1 MLQELERRNY
11 APRTIRC
18 YLRIVEHFVQ
28 YFHCPPDRLGTEH
41 IREYQSV
48 MFRKWKLAPNTVSQ
62 ELAALRFFYI
72 QVLKRTWSIA
82 ETPYPKRVVH
92 LPQVL
97 SQEEVGR
104 LIAAAE
110 TPFDRILLMTL
121 YATGARRAEVAKLK
135 ISDIDSQRMV
145 IHIQGGKGRKDR
157 DVMLSPTLLDALR
170 TYWGCGANS
179 QNGPDGGR

>member
-1 MLQELERRNY
+1 
-11 APRTIRC
+11 
-18 YLRIVEHFVQ
+18 VEA
-28 YFHCPPDRLGTEH
+28 
-41 IREYQSV
+41 
-48 MFRKWKLAPNTVSQ
+48 APNTVSQ

-82 ETPYPKRVVH
+82 ETPYPKRILH

-97 SQEEVGR
+97 RQEEVGR
-104 LIAAAE
+104 LIDAAE
-110 TPFDRILLMTL
+110 IPFDRILLMTL

-170 TYWGCGANS
+170 TYWRGLRYRPTYSAVSKSHSNLIAGGFLQGSCISSPATAHRIDGVFPSGA
-179 QNGPDGGR
+179 